1 MRFATALLIAVCVD
15 ARLVGQPSGQ
25 TRDPASFK
33 TEVRLVRLLVNVKN
47 EAGELIGTLN
57 KDEFTVFDNGAKQ
70 DIAVFEHYTTKPLS
84 VSIMIDTSGSTLKDW
99 QLEVKSLGRF
109 LRALFGSGNER
120 DTAALYTFNYDVTLE
135 HDFTRNTKV
144 LEEKLRFIKPEG
156 GTSLYDAVFHAA
168 RDLQHRDG
176 RHVMV
181 LVSDGGNTT
190 SSKSFK
196 DAREAAQR
204 ADAVMYPIVIV
215 PISNDAGRNIGGEHA
230 LQTLASDTGGRW
242 FDPTIAELD
251 RTFEEI
257 LRDLRAQYMLGYY
270 PRQQNP
276 GFHTVRVDLS
286 RKDLRAQTR
295 TGYYGE

>member
-1 MRFATALLIAVCVD
+1 MKFALVLLAAISLGA
-15 ARLVGQPSGQ
+15 QPK
-25 TRDPASFK
+25 DPASFRA
-33 TEVRLVRLLVNVKN
+33 EVRLVRLLVNVKN
-47 EAGELIGTLN
+47 AAGELIGTLN
-57 KDEFTVFDNGAKQ
+57 KDQFTVFDDGVKQ
-70 DIAVFEHYTTKPLS
+70 EVAVFEHYTTKPLS
-84 VSIMIDTSGSTLKDW
+84 VSVMVDTSGSTAKDW

-120 DTAALYTFNYDVTLE
+120 DMAALYTFNYDVTLL
-135 HDFTRNTKV
+135 HDFTRNTRS

-168 RDLQHRDG
+168 RDLQHHDG

-190 SSKSFK
+190 SSKQFK

-215 PISNDAGRNIGGEHA
+215 PIHNDAGRNLGGEHA

-251 RTFEEI
+251 KTFEEI

-270 PRQQNP
+270 PKDQSP
-276 GFHTVRVDLS
+276 GFHKVRVELE

-295 TGYYGE
+295 TGYYGDSFP